1 MFVSGHLTEGR
12 HSLGQVLI
20 TVKLIGPDSG
30 SIYPVFEPGILVLS
44 DKACGPFR
52 AGLPV

>member
-30 SIYPVFEPGILVLS
+30 SIFGALFETGFLFHP
-44 DKACGPFR
+44 DKACG
-52 AGLPV
+52 LLV